1 MNFNIYSI
9 LEAIFDFFGV
19 IMQTGACAILN
30 WAISAFVGGDITVS
44 PDYLYDNLFVDFNI
58 SSLKHAFIV
67 SAVILTII
75 LLTFTILRHG
85 LGSLLEAKDSFLENA
100 FRFFVCLFAATFI
113 YTGFDYVFELAQSV
127 MESAFEENVQYTG
140 EVTYLSSATS
150 EFNDLTEDDSLLTYT
165 RKISTT
171 KSLNAPVLAAFD
183 SLLGLQIG
191 VPILNDFL
199 LAIIHSVFFLIMAYN
214 YFKLC
219 VELIKRY
226 ITMCSLYL
234 IAPPFTAFF
243 ITAETQ
249 LVTLS
254 FIKLFG
260 TTVMVFC
267 FSKIWIFL
275 SAYVLAHVKVS
286 FVNML
291 AVIAFITFGVRI
303 ESIFKEIGLSTA
315 NLGGALLDSVVA
327 TAGVMAY
334 AAKGVAGGVGNGL
347 VNAGA
352 LAGNMNMV
360 AAGSVLTK
368 RSLAPDQLA
377 ATMAGSTGGVMREK
391 MGAKASGLSNF
402 NQSIGKNLDAVLRT
416 GGISRNFAAQ
426 KILDG
431 LNTTGKEQAYKSIMA
446 SQYGTISNMLS
457 NKGLSV
463 SELSYNPNKGFTMEL
478 EGQHGL
484 IRKASISDAPA
495 SETGITSYGFRD
507 SSGRIAYLNMDSPW
521 EQFKNMK
528 DNEKPF
534 TNSDG
539 EIISDSVHS
548 GTLTSSELNTS
559 VRYAPFLQKNA
570 NGVVDTKAEN
580 YDQRVNKFGNIDI
593 YYGEKPDK
601 RKLVGTS
608 TPDGIRVY
616 DKKGQ
621 DRKEQNARI
630 NNSRMENVLK
640 EKIQIEEKK

>member
-1 MNFNIYSI
+1 MDLGIYSL

-75 LLTFTILRHG
+75 LLTFAILRHG

-150 EFNDLTEDDSLLTYT
+150 EFNNLTEDDSLLTYT
-165 RKISTT
+165 KKISTT

-183 SLLGLQIG
+183 RLLGLQIG
-191 VPILNDFL
+191 IPILSDFL

-303 ESIFKEIGLSTA
+303 EAIFKEIGLSTA

-327 TAGVMAY
+327 TAGVMTY
-334 AAKGVAGGVGNGL
+334 ATKGLAGGIGNGL
-347 VNAGA
+347 VNTGA

-402 NQSIGKNLDAVLRT
+402 NQSIGKNLNDVLRT

-431 LNTTGKEQAYKSIMA
+431 LNTAGKEQAYKSIMA

-457 NKGLSV
+457 SKGLSV
-463 SELSYNPNKGFTMEL
+463 SEMSYNPNKGFTMEL

-484 IRKASISDAPA
+484 IRKASISNAPA

-507 SSGRIAYLNMDSPW
+507 SNGRIAYLNMDSPW

-539 EIISDSVHS
+539 EIISDSVRS

-559 VRYAPFLQKNA
+559 VRYAPFLQKDA

-593 YYGEKPDK
+593 YYGKNPKK
-601 RKLVGTS
+601 RKCVGTS
-608 TPDGIRVY
+608 TESEIRVY
-616 DKKGQ
+616 SSGKVH
-621 DRKEQNARI
+621 NRI
-630 NNSRMENVLK
+630 NKPQNVSLDDVK
-640 EKIQIEEKK
+640 KIE